1 MPDGWASWDEQRA
14 PRIVF
19 NPQGVER
26 VRYCP
31 KCAEERIFA
40 PSGEADDLMLCCVR
54 CRYRAGD
61 VLTDNELILL
71 MDRYKL
77 PVPLIES
84 RVAP

>member
-1 MPDGWASWDEQRA
+1 MPDGWAAWDEPRKPRA
-14 PRIVF
+14 TF
-19 NPQGVER
+19 DPQGVER

-31 KCAEERIFA
+31 KCAEDRIFA
-40 PSGEADDLMLCCVR
+40 PSGEENDLTLCCIR
-54 CRYRAGD
+54 CRYRSGD
-61 VLTDNELILL
+61 ALTDDELIRL